1 MIATNANQ
9 LEYLVGLFGIGAVVA
24 VLIFHLYLKVRWN
37 KSILIMTDIIKDAIK
52 VDGFKFILQNNE
64 EVEITISQMGK
75 HFGMEVSRMP
85 ENFAIYNSGYCF
97 GSIGALI
104 FCESLA
110 QSHSS
115 CTNNAKKVVISQN
128 QLKLIQEYLN
138 WLPDKFTTYS
148 FEYSYQ
154 SRKYIPRCYETMQD
168 KQFPPK
174 NIELV
179 LV

>member
-1 MIATNANQ
+1 
-9 LEYLVGLFGIGAVVA
+9 
-24 VLIFHLYLKVRWN
+24 
-37 KSILIMTDIIKDAIK
+37 MTDTTKNAIK

-75 HFGMEVSRMP
+75 YFGMEVSRMP
-85 ENFAIYNSGYCF
+85 ENFAIYNFGHCF

-104 FCESLA
+104 FCETGA
-110 QSHSS
+110 QRHSS
-115 CTNNAKKVVISQN
+115 HTNNAKKVVISQN

-138 WLPDKFTTYS
+138 GLPDEFMMYS
-148 FEYSYQ
+148 LQYDYRSEE
-154 SRKYIPRCYETMQD
+154 YIPHFYKTMQD

-179 LV
+179 LA